1 MEQITLYYRQGS
13 SDKVYQASIVP
24 QDGGHVVQF
33 SYGRRGATLQTGTK
47 TQAPVAFDEAKRIYD
62 KLVAEKTA
70 KGYTPGEDG
79 TPYQHTDKADQ
90 TTGIQCQLLNSV
102 EDDLAKKLLEDP
114 EYWMQEKK
122 DGRRLLIRKAGDLI
136 TGINRLGLN
145 VGLPEPLVQFAS
157 NCSVDFIIDGEAIGE
172 ALHAFDALLI
182 GDEDLRSTRYADRQV
197 RLVTLLRSIQ
207 HPSIHVIEPY
217 VTIGQ
222 KEEAFDRLKAE
233 NAEGVVFKHID
244 APYTGGRPASGGPQ
258 LKFKF
263 CETASFI
270 VGKINA
276 KRSVL
281 LLLFAGDRVG
291 PAGNVTIPPNHKI
304 PQTGQVI
311 ECRYLYAFRESGCIF
326 QPVYR
331 GIRDDIRAEECTTA
345 QLKYKADA
353 AEKAA

>member
-1 MEQITLYYRQGS
+1 MEQTTLYYRQGS

-33 SYGRRGATLQTGTK
+33 SYGRRGTTLQTGAK
-47 TQAPVAFDEAKRIYD
+47 TQAPVPLDEARRIFEN
-62 KLVAEKTA
+62 LVKEKTA

-79 TPYQHTDKADQ
+79 TPYQHTDKVKQA
-90 TTGIQCQLLNSV
+90 TGIQCQLLNPID
-102 EDDLAKKLLEDP
+102 EDEAEKLIADAN
-114 EYWMQEKK
+114 YWMQEKC
-122 DGRRLLIRKAGDLI
+122 DGRRMLVRKQGRQV
-136 TGINRLGLN
+136 TGINRLGLA
-145 VGLPEPLVQFAS
+145 VALPEAFAKC
-157 NCSVDFIIDGEAIGE
+157 CSICPADFILDGEAIGE
-172 ALHAFDALLI
+172 TLCAFDVLQI
-182 GDEDLRSTRYADRQV
+182 GDDDLRSSPYGARHS
-197 RLVTLLRSIQ
+197 RLQKLVASFQ
-207 HPSIHVIEPY
+207 HPLIHLVETQFS
-217 VTIGQ
+217 VFEKAET
-222 KEEAFDRLKAE
+222 FDLLKADGH
-233 NAEGVVFKHID
+233 EGVVFKHID
-244 APYTGGRPASGGPQ
+244 APYRAGRPASGGSQ

-276 KRSVL
+276 KRSVS
-281 LLLFAGDRVG
+281 LLLFAGDRIG
-291 PAGNVTIPPNHKI
+291 PAGNVTIPPNHEI
-304 PQTGQVI
+304 PQTEQVI